1 MKSLI
6 LDVFILLCLTAITAI
21 LVFSNM
27 EPSPALTLI
36 GLYVGARVALLRG
49 GGGDGDGP
57 SAGGKPV
64 GVLPSVVGAFLGGLW
79 ALRHH
84 GPRLA
89 AFLAAAALVLASA
102 GCPSRARP
110 VLEQTA
116 ASLQARE
123 RALAIAY
130 AAELEVCLGLA
141 QVDEVEACGEDVER
155 TYAGPWAAYTAGR
168 GAWSDAQRLDDE
180 GEEEQAIARAL
191 EAEAHATRAVAP

>member
-6 LDVFILLCLTAITAI
+6 LDIVILFCLTGI
-21 LVFSNM
+21 LVWSPV
-27 EPSPALTLI
+27 EPSAVLTLI

-57 SAGGKPV
+57 SGGSKAAA
-64 GVLPSVVGAFLGGLW
+64 VLPSVVVAFLGGLW
-79 ALRHH
+79 ALRLH

-89 AFLAAAALVLASA
+89 AILAAAALVLASA

-141 QVDEVEACGEDVER
+141 QVDEAEACGEEVER
-155 TYAGPWAAYTAGR
+155 AYAGPWAAYTAGR
-168 GAWSDAQRLDDE
+168 GAWTDAQRLDDE
-180 GEEEQAIARAL
+180 GAEDEAIARAL

>member
-6 LDVFILLCLTAITAI
+6 LDVVILLCLTAITAI
-21 LVFSNM
+21 LVYSGA
-27 EPSPALTLI
+27 EPSPGLTLI
-36 GLYVGARVALLRG
+36 GLYVGTRVAMLRG
-49 GGGDGDGP
+49 GGGDDDGP
-57 SAGGKPV
+57 SQGGKSV

-116 ASLQARE
+116 ASLRE
-123 RALAIAY
+123 RERSLSVAY

-141 QVDEVEACGEDVER
+141 RLEEVETCGAETER
-155 TYAGPWAAYTAGR
+155 AYAGPWAAYSASLA
-168 GAWSDAQRLDDE
+168 AWTDGQRLDDQ
-180 GEEEQAIARAL
+180 GDEEQAITRAL
-191 EAEAHATRAVAP
+191 EAEAHAARAVAP